1 MAAKRTMQYSAIHCR
16 IDERGVIILSDG
28 VESIFNENMR

>member
-1 MAAKRTMQYSAIHCR
+1 MAAKRTMKYSAIHCR

-28 VESIFNENMR
+28 VESIINESM